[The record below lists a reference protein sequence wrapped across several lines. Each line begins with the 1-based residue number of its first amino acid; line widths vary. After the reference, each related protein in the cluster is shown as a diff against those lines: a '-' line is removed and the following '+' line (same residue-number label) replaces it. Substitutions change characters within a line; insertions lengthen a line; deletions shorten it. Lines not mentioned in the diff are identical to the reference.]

1 MPNWVDNLLTL
12 RGNSHSLD
20 EIMANVKTSDEEVFD
35 FETILPTPAIVKQS
49 PHYNEVDHTHSL
61 IKDKKA
67 NRIAWLCAVT
77 GNDSESGF
85 LKQYIEHAKAVAR
98 RTGDASLENEFKR
111 LIGANRRYW
120 YSFNN
125 KLWNTKWGACNSTVE
140 RVSDTEL
147 KYTFD
152 TAWDTPKPV
161 AAKLAE
167 FFPELDIV
175 HSFNEEADQ
184 IVGTDVYKGGRLVDS
199 VETGGYYADPDDDEP
214 SVVQEL

>member
-1 MPNWVDNLLTL
+1 MPNWVDNLLML
-12 RGNSHSLD
+12 RGDSHSLD
-20 EIMANVKTSDEEVFD
+20 ELATNVKTSDEEVFD
-35 FETILPTPAIVKQS
+35 FETIVPTPAIVKQS

-61 IKDKKA
+61 VNDKKA
-67 NRIAWLCAVT
+67 NRAAWLCAVVGK
-77 GNDSESGF
+77 GNDSHF
-85 LKQYIEHAKAVAR
+85 LQQYIGYSKSLSTEKN
-98 RTGDASLENEFKR
+98 DAILEAEFKR
-111 LIGANRRYW
+111 LVGANRRYW

-125 KLWNTKWGACNSTVE
+125 KLWNTKWGACNATVK

-175 HSFNEEADQ
+175 HSFSEEADQ
-184 IVGTDVYKGGRLVDS
+184 IIGTDVYKGGKLVDS
-199 VETGGYYADPDDDEP
+199 VETGSYYVDPKDDEP